1 MTELNP
7 NLAVLAPIGDL
18 RVHPK
23 NPRRI
28 DKQRFAALKASLR
41 ADPSMLWQRPLGARR
56 DGVVYMGNMRLRAA
70 QDLGWSHVPV
80 VYEDLPEAEEDL
92 RRLRDNQGYGEDV
105 AEEVAELL
113 YGLQQAGADLALS
126 GYAPDAVNA
135 LLDSVS
141 GSGDLPGADAADLE
155 PPAEPITKPG
165 DLWLLGE
172 HRLLCGDSADPA
184 VVGRLMAGRK
194 AALMTTDPP
203 YGVDYA
209 SLVASRKNQK
219 AGGWDDIHN
228 DALDDDALLSLLTA
242 ALGGAGATTAFVW
255 HPAGARRFLFWRALE
270 ANDWR
275 IAQEIVWVKNA
286 LVFGRADYQWRHEP
300 CLYAKKPGAPAQGD
314 RTQTTVWEEAKTT
327 HAEHPTQKPVG
338 LYERPI
344 KNHTQRGD
352 LVYDPFLGSGTALI
366 AAEGLGRVCYGV
378 ELEPRY
384 CDVIVRRWETL
395 TGKTAT
401 LEGASDGRDAQ
412 QNPTP

>member
-1 MTELNP
+1 
-7 NLAVLAPIGDL
+7 
-18 RVHPK
+18 
-23 NPRRI
+23 
-28 DKQRFAALKASLR
+28 
-41 ADPSMLWQRPLGARR
+41 
-56 DGVVYMGNMRLRAA
+56 MRLLAL
-70 QDLGWSHVPV
+70 QKLGWTEAPV
-80 VYEDLPEAEEDL
+80 VYEDLPAKEEDL
-92 RRLRDNQGYGEDV
+92 RRLRDNASYGEDDDQ
-105 AEEVAELL
+105 AIAELL
-113 YGLQQAGADLALS
+113 YHLKEQEADLSLT
-126 GYAPDAVNA
+126 GLDDAAVSK

-141 GSGDLPGADAADLE
+141 GEGMPGADDADLTPPEE
-155 PPAEPITKPG
+155 PTTKPG
-165 DLWLLGE
+165 DLWILGE
-172 HRLLCGDSADPA
+172 HRIVCGDCADPA
-184 VVGRLMAGRK
+184 VVTRLMAGRT

-209 SLVASRKNQK
+209 SLVESRENQK

-255 HPAGARRFLFWRALE
+255 HPAGARRFLFWQALE
-270 ANDWR
+270 TNGWR

-300 CLYAKKPGAPAQGD
+300 CLYAKKAGAPAQGD
-314 RTQTTVWEEAKTT
+314 RTQTTVWEESKTT

-352 LVYDPFLGSGTALI
+352 LVYDPFLGSGTALV
-366 AAEGLGRVCYGV
+366 AAEGLGRICYGV

-384 CDVIVRRWETL
+384 CDVVIRRWEHL

-401 LEGASDGRDAQ
+401 LEPRKEG
-412 QNPTP
+412 